1 MSFAKQFN
9 KVTFSVDTTGFEYC
23 KLKDLYTEK
32 TKDTVYHLD
41 GLFVNKS
48 PLGLSPCFICAE
60 LKKLVNAPAHL
71 AETCQRI
78 LSDAEAVDAIESG
91 KVGFTIYPYTARNKE
106 CFGVRFVDL

>member
-32 TKDTVYHLD
+32 TKDKVYPLD

-48 PLGLSPCFICAE
+48 PLGLSPVFICSG
-60 LKKLVNAPAHL
+60 LKKLVNAPSHL

-78 LSDAEAVDAIESG
+78 LSDSDAIDAIERG
-91 KVGFTIYPYTARNKE
+91 KVGFTIYPYTARGKE
-106 CFGVRFVDL
+106 CYGIKFVDL